1 MIRPGFVVPG
11 AFSEFC
17 CGGARPRADARPGRS
32 PVDDGAGAI
41 TAPRSPARAPL
52 SASRA
57 SCARACLQPTP
68 PRLPARSQQPGARLF
83 FRRRRRPRPTTDER
97 STVTRSLTRLTL
109 AIGVPYVVALA
120 AIAFWPTPVDAGVR
134 GDLGRVTSWF
144 ARHGLP
150 MVDYAFIESTA
161 NIALFVPLGLLLA
174 LNLRLRRAWVA
185 VAVGAVVSSL
195 IEAGQLLFLSARFAT
210 VDDVVMNTSGA
221 LLGAVAGVLLRMV
234 VRARRRRRAAE
245 WDDAFA
251 HIPLRGT
258 SGVVADQPSRVR

>member
-1 MIRPGFVVPG
+1 
-11 AFSEFC
+11 
-17 CGGARPRADARPGRS
+17 
-32 PVDDGAGAI
+32 
-41 TAPRSPARAPL
+41 
-52 SASRA
+52 
-57 SCARACLQPTP
+57 
-68 PRLPARSQQPGARLF
+68 
-83 FRRRRRPRPTTDER
+83 
-97 STVTRSLTRLTL
+97 VTRSLTRLAL